1 MRRGI
6 SMMVL
11 LTFIGGNA
19 AAWAGD
25 IEDGFTAIGRKDY
38 TTALKKFRIGVA
50 NNDSYAQVGLGTMYE
65 NGDGVVQDY
74 VEAVKWY
81 QLSARQGNAVG
92 QFDTGHMFYSG
103 KGVNQDYAQAAM
115 WFQQAARQGF
125 ATAQRN
131 LAIMYFLGQGVA
143 EDYVLAHMWSN
154 VAAASGDAASA
165 GIRDKVANLMT
176 PQQIAEA
183 QKMARD
189 CQAQN
194 FKGCN

>member
-1 MRRGI
+1 MYRVI
-6 SMMVL
+6 SMIVL
-11 LTFIGGNA
+11 LASIGGNA

-25 IEDGFTAIGRKDY
+25 GEDGFAAYVRKDY
-38 TTALKKFRIGVA
+38 AAALKKFRIGAA

-65 NGDGVVQDY
+65 SGDGVVQDY

-92 QFDTGHMFYSG
+92 QFDMGHMFYNG
-103 KGVNQDYAQAAM
+103 QGVTQNYTQAAM
-115 WFQQAARQGF
+115 WYQQAARQGF

-131 LAIMYFLGQGVA
+131 LGFMYFLGQGVA
-143 EDYVLAHMWSN
+143 QDYVLAHMWSN
-154 VAAASGDAASA
+154 LAAASGESAAA
-165 GIRDKVANLMT
+165 KIRDNAANQMT

-194 FKGCN
+194 FNGCN